1 MIFALCL
8 ASPILSGKNMARILH
23 NEMTLHSNQAIETLM
38 PSSPAQSPK
47 PGIGIEWELN
57 RKLQTSLD
65 IHQILNIFFEAIR
78 SELACA
84 HFQYEDAQAAVD
96 YSHGKAARHT
106 CNYQLTLADQS
117 LGRLTFSRSKRFS
130 TANLHRI
137 EELLCLLVYP
147 LRNALLYKEAL
158 QLAMRDTLTGTLNRA
173 AFDTMLEKEIDIVQ
187 RHNNPLSLL
196 VLDIDHFK
204 KINDT
209 YGHAMGDNALKAM
222 VNRVNDKIRSSDI
235 LFRYG
240 GEEFTIV
247 LSNTDTNGAIL
258 LAERIREAIEDMV
271 YINDDTAM
279 RFTVSIGVSTL
290 AKNESGTVLFDRADK
305 ALYEA
310 KRSGRNQVMLA
321 EPA

>member
-1 MIFALCL
+1 
-8 ASPILSGKNMARILH
+8 MARILQ
-23 NEMTLHSNQAIETLM
+23 NEMTLHTNQAIETLM
-38 PSSPAQSPK
+38 PSAAAKSPK

-65 IHQILNIFFEAIR
+65 IHQILNIFFETIQ

-84 HFQYEDAQAAVD
+84 HFQYEDAQSTIE
-96 YSHGKAARHT
+96 YSHDKAARHS

-117 LGRLTFSRSKRFS
+117 LGRLKFSRSKRFI
-130 TANLHRI
+130 TTELNRI

-204 KINDT
+204 SINDSF
-209 YGHAMGDNALKAM
+209 GHAMGDSALKAL

-247 LSNTDTNGAIL
+247 LSNTDSEGAIL
-258 LAERIREAIEDMV
+258 LAERIREAVEDMI
-271 YINDDTAM
+271 YINDDVTM
-279 RFTVSIGVSTL
+279 QFTVSIGVSTL

-310 KRSGRNQVMLA
+310 KRGGRNQVVLA
-321 EPA
+321 DQA